1 MNWWKW
7 TIMSKTLQEQ
17 HTKLN
22 KTKNKQ
28 KEQKC
33 RQSVVTGRQQLY
45 CVVQSR
51 SPSHCQMTT
60 EKVQSSARDGMSSV
74 TVHSWQMT
82 AGCSMHVLKPLVRHG
97 RRALNVWWTVLAAW
111 RCHQSEADVEC
122 LRQMSGE
129 GSQQGTT
136 VLFHVDSGRKERTAG
151 IWLAPKSTTSENR
164 VAVVQLA
171 DSQCTNQGQQG
182 MSWQRSPP
190 DLELCELVKH
200 PVTTAVMWVL
210 SPHGYVTSDGVEQA
224 ANVRTCWTRPHKYE
238 ANQFSTCPPKQ

>member
-1 MNWWKW
+1 
-7 TIMSKTLQEQ
+7 MSKTLQEQ

-97 RRALNVWWTVLAAW
+97 RRALNVWWTVPPAW
-111 RCHQSEADVEC
+111 LGQQMQTASSVDVRCPDAPSKVRRRCSMKTTVGQNAQSECD
-122 LRQMSGE
+122 
-129 GSQQGTT
+129 GSI
-136 VLFHVDSGRKERTAG
+136 FCF
-151 IWLAPKSTTSENR
+151 R
-164 VAVVQLA
+164 V
-171 DSQCTNQGQQG
+171 
-182 MSWQRSPP
+182 
-190 DLELCELVKH
+190 K
-200 PVTTAVMWVL
+200 
-210 SPHGYVTSDGVEQA
+210 
-224 ANVRTCWTRPHKYE
+224 
-238 ANQFSTCPPKQ
+238 